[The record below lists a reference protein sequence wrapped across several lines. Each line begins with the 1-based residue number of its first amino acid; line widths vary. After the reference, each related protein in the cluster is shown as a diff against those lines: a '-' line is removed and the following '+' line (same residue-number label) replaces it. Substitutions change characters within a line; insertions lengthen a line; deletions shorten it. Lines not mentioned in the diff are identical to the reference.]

1 MVCRAAV
8 ERRHRLL
15 LGVSLVLI
23 GPVPLL
29 RRIGVSERL
38 AFTVCG
44 LALVVVSAAAVE
56 RA

>member
-1 MVCRAAV
+1 MVAGSGSSATV
-8 ERRHRLL
+8 NL

-23 GPVPLL
+23 SPIPLL

-38 AFTVCG
+38 SFTVCG
-44 LALVVVSAAAVE
+44 LALVVFLTAAVE